1 MKINYIK
8 LCNISSYSD
17 ECFFDFTV
25 SDDRNI
31 ILIGGQNGTGKTSLF
46 TALKLGLY
54 GHLCFNYQSSSS
66 PMYLSKI
73 KDIINHDAF
82 TTKEI
87 VAYVEVELEIPKERD
102 YVKYIIK
109 REWRYEDKKIKENF
123 IVFNN
128 NKALKNN
135 EIVFFQNYL
144 FTILPPNLFDFFFFD
159 GEEIADFFA
168 SNSYNLYI
176 KKAILSIC
184 SFDTFELIRKFS
196 NNYVDNSS
204 EEDENTVLLYKD
216 ILNKIENRKLEI
228 EKSKEQSYKIE
239 KELYDI
245 IDRKEYLSNKFK
257 NSGGLTEDEKD
268 KLFESSREQ
277 EKIKNECSLRIKNF
291 VEGMMPFIISKEF
304 ANKIEKQ
311 LSLENEYQKYNALND
326 KLNSNVV
333 NEAIFKTINKYKI
346 DSIDESFI
354 SELVNSISLAVKPSI
369 NEEKFSLI
377 HDLSNEQNTKVFSVL
392 NYVNKFSEEGIL
404 KVINIKDSAS
414 SRTVE
419 INKQL
424 REAMSDIDSKKYSD
438 EFEKLAQSEFEKN
451 KLLEN
456 LNFKI
461 YDLEKEIQEL
471 YYELNKIRLQ
481 LEQDAKNRNIYMLT
495 NKVSKLFDNVIN
507 RLTVSK
513 FKEIEK
519 YMLIM
524 LNKIMRKDNFIDLVE
539 LDENF
544 NINIYKE
551 QIYKKSDLENLIKNI
566 GTDELLKRLGTSGIQ
581 KLLEEFDID
590 SINKLKSNLQKNH
603 GQIGLDSENIIKLYK
618 RLDFNQLSKGE
629 KQIFIL
635 SLYYAIIKVS
645 GKNIPFIIDTP
656 YARIDT
662 EHREQI
668 STVFFPEIS
677 GQVIILSTD
686 EEITLPYYKVLKPFI
701 NKEYLL
707 TYDELNSKTTVSN
720 GYFYKE

>member
-25 SDDRNI
+25 SDGKNI

-46 TALKLGLY
+46 TALKLALY

-87 VAYVEVELEIPKERD
+87 VAYVEVEIEIPKGRD
-102 YVKYIIK
+102 YVKYVIK
-109 REWRYEDKKIKENF
+109 REWRYEDKKIKENLM
-123 IVFNN
+123 IFNDD
-128 NKALKNN
+128 KALKNN

-184 SFDTFELIRKFS
+184 SFDTFEIIRKFS
-196 NNYVDNSS
+196 DNYIDNSF
-204 EEDENTVLLYKD
+204 EEDENIILLYED
-216 ILNKIENRKLEI
+216 IKNKIE
-228 EKSKEQSYKIE
+228 KIE
-239 KELYDI
+239 LNIIESEEEIYNIKNEIYKI

-257 NSGGLTEDEKD
+257 NSGGLTEEEKYN
-268 KLFESSREQ
+268 LFEKSKEQ
-277 EKIKNECSLRIKNF
+277 EKIKNECSLKIKNF
-291 VEGMMPFIISKEF
+291 VEGMMPFVICKEF
-304 ANKIEKQ
+304 ADKIQKQ
-311 LSLENEYQKYNALND
+311 LSLETEYQRYNALND
-326 KLNSNVV
+326 NLNSIAV
-333 NEAIFKTINKYKI
+333 NKAILETISNNKIENI
-346 DSIDESFI
+346 DDSFI
-354 SELVNSISLAVKPSI
+354 KELLKSISLAVKPNI

-392 NYVNKFSEEGIL
+392 NYINKFSEEGIL
-404 KVINIKDSAS
+404 KVINTKVNAS
-414 SRTVE
+414 SQTVE
-419 INKQL
+419 INKKL
-424 REAMSDIDSKKYSD
+424 RAAMSDIDSKKYSD
-438 EFEKLAQSEFEKN
+438 EFEKLAQSELEKN

-456 LNFKI
+456 LRIKMF
-461 YDLEKEIQEL
+461 DWEKELQEL
-471 YYELNKIRLQ
+471 YSESNKIRLQ
-481 LEQDAKNRNIYMLT
+481 LEQNAKNKNIYMLT
-495 NKVSKLFDNVIN
+495 NKVSKLFDDVIN
-507 RLTVSK
+507 KLTVSK

-519 YMLIM
+519 HMLIM
-524 LNKIMRKDNFIDLVE
+524 INKIMRKDNFIDLIE
-539 LDENF
+539 LDDNF

-566 GTDELLKRLGTSGIQ
+566 GTDELLKRIGTSGLK
-581 KLLEEFDID
+581 KLLKEFNID
-590 SINKLKSNLQKNH
+590 SISRLRANLQKSN

-618 RLDFNQLSKGE
+618 RLSFNQLSKGE

-645 GKNIPFIIDTP
+645 RKNIPFIIDTP

-707 TYDELNSKTTVSN
+707 TYDEFNSKTTVSN